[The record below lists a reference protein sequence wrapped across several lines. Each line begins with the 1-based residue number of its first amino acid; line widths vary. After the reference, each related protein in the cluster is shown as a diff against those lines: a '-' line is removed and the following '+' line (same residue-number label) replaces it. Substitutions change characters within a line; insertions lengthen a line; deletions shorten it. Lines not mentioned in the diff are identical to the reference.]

1 MFNKPMLGGLNVK
14 AASAYLLPP
23 PLKPRKKKQKT
34 KLENL
39 PEENESLDKQAS
51 ALADAIVFEKQAEL
65 YRKIESG
72 DLGGGWN
79 PHDQINPIQ

>member
-1 MFNKPMLGGLNVK
+1 MLGGLDIK

-23 PLKPRKKKQKT
+23 SSKPRKKKQKL
-34 KLENL
+34 KLEQL
-39 PEENESLDKQAS
+39 AENDEALDKQAS
-51 ALADAIVFEKQAEL
+51 EVAAAVVFEKRAEFLRKVQA
-65 YRKIESG
+65 G